1 MASTP
6 LQRLISLLKL
16 DKRDIS
22 QVFFYAIFAGLVSL
36 SLPLGIQA
44 IINLIQSGR
53 VSVSWIVL
61 VIIVIIG
68 VALVGILS
76 IMQLRITEN
85 LQQKIFVR
93 SSFEF
98 GYRLPKIKFEELYNQ
113 YPPELANRFFDTITI
128 QKGASKLLIDFSTAL
143 LQIVFGIIL
152 LSLYHPF
159 FIFFGLT
166 LLFLLYIIFK
176 FSYNSGL
183 STSLKESKYKYKVV
197 SWLQEIARNNFSF
210 RKETSFEFALNKN
223 NNLVSQ
229 YLDYRERHFEI
240 IKRQYFQLIIFK
252 VIITAGLLFIGGYL
266 VLNQKMNIGQ
276 FVAAEIIILLVINS
290 VEKIVVGLET
300 LYDVLTAV
308 EKIGQITDFQ
318 TETSQSLTNEICYNN
333 ISIEA
338 ENINYKFPGST
349 ANVLY
354 EISFK
359 IENSEKILLDGDNG
373 SGKTTLIR
381 ILSGL
386 IQPTSGSFFI
396 NDDTYRKIDL
406 QQYRSQIATIIN
418 GETPFEGTILENIT
432 FNNPAI
438 TQEDIK
444 WAIESVKLG
453 SFIKSLPKGL
463 DTKIFPEGKQ
473 LSSSNAQK
481 ILLARSIVNKPKIL
495 FYEDALDR
503 MDADVAEEV
512 IDFLTSSE
520 NKWTLIVSSKNP
532 YWKEKCTRKIT
543 MREGKISNDTK
554 TI

>member
-1 MASTP
+1 MTQSP
-6 LQRLISLLKL
+6 LQRLINLLKL
-16 DKRDIS
+16 DKKDIS
-22 QVFFYAIFAGLVSL
+22 QIFFYAIFAGLVSL

-61 VIIVIIG
+61 VVIVIIG

-76 IMQLRITEN
+76 LMQLRITEN

-128 QKGASKLLIDFSTAL
+128 QKGVSKLLIDFSTAL
-143 LQIVFGIIL
+143 LQITFGIIL

-159 FIFFGLT
+159 FIIFGI
-166 LLFLLYIIFK
+166 LLLVLLYIIFK

-197 SWLQEIARNNFSF
+197 SWLQEMGRNNFSF
-210 RKETSFEFALNKN
+210 RKKSNFEYALTKN
-223 NNLVSQ
+223 DKLVGE
-229 YLDYRERHFEI
+229 YLNYREKHFGI
-240 IKRQYFQLIIFK
+240 IKRQFIQLIAFK
-252 VIITAGLLFIGGYL
+252 IIITAGLLFIGGYL

-276 FVAAEIIILLVINS
+276 FVAAEIVILLVISS
-290 VEKIVVGLET
+290 VEKIIVGLET

-308 EKIGQITDFQ
+308 EKIGQISDLQ
-318 TETSQSLTNEICYNN
+318 MEESETANNEICYTNMTLE
-333 ISIEA
+333 S
-338 ENINYKFPGST
+338 ENIQFKFPDNSEY
-349 ANVLY
+349 VLDK
-354 EISFK
+354 INLK
-359 IENSEKILLDGDNG
+359 IEQSEKIYLEGDNG

-386 IQPTSGSFFI
+386 LHPTSGSFFI

-406 QQYRSQIATIIN
+406 DQYRSQIATIIN

-432 FNNPAI
+432 FNNPSI
-438 TQEDIK
+438 SQDDLK
-444 WAIESVKLG
+444 WAIESVQLG
-453 SFIKSLPKGL
+453 AFIKSLPKGL
-463 DTKIFPEGKQ
+463 DTKIFPEGRQ

-481 ILLARSIVNKPKIL
+481 ILLARSIINKPKIL
-495 FYEDALDR
+495 FLEDAFDK
-503 MDADVAEEV
+503 MDAKITQEV
-512 IDFLTSSE
+512 IDFITSSE
-520 NKWTLIVSSKNP
+520 NKWTLIVSSKNT
-532 YWKEKCTRKIT
+532 YWKQKCNRTIT
-543 MREGKISNDTK
+543 MSEGKIIEDTK
-554 TI
+554 KQ